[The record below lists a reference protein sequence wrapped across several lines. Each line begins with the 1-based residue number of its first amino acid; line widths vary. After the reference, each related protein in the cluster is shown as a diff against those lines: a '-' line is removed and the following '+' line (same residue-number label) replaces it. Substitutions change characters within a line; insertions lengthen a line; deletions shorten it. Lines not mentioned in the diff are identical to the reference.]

1 VIDGNVHILA
11 ADTIQR
17 QLEFVRMPQGWAAV
31 GSVVVML
38 ALLYTVFALYRNELR
53 GGAPIRIRML
63 LAALRCS
70 VIGLLALIWVEP
82 ILATYIHR
90 RIEATTLL
98 LIDGSASMGIKDAY
112 PNSAD
117 AERVEAILPEDVKK
131 EELSRA
137 DIVQQILTRDNSELL
152 RALAGRNAVY
162 LYNFGE
168 ALIPLGRV
176 TPEGT
181 VRSDDTTESPTSA
194 SVVPVFNAAAPV
206 TNVGQAVRQAIETHA
221 GAPITAVVVFSDGQ
235 FNQGESVE
243 VVARYARAKQVRIHL
258 VGIGDPSPARN
269 MAVTSIEAPPNVFV
283 KDPFNVTVHLR
294 STGLENTTITVD
306 LLERAEGS
314 DEATVVDTRRTVVPP
329 GGRIEPVVFKR
340 TIGQA
345 KRIRLIARVAQQD
358 GETLVEDNS
367 KQTSVR
373 VLEQKMRVL
382 LVAGGPT
389 WEYRYLTRMLQ
400 RDETVDLSCWLQ
412 SADPEAV
419 RDGNTVIE
427 KFPVEQ
433 EDLFG
438 YDCIILLD
446 PAPLDIDPAWSAHV
460 ETMVSTN
467 GSGLLYVA
475 GRKNAQ
481 RFSHNANTRSLLD
494 LLPVVI
500 DTTEADL
507 IINELG
513 HFQTTA
519 WPLTVPAETASHP
532 VLAMAGQPNENV
544 LVWSR
549 LPGVYWH
556 YPVRREKPVA
566 TVLLRHSNPRM
577 RNAYGPHVLLAT
589 QFLGSGR
596 TAFLGMDTTWRWRRL
611 GKRYF
616 NKFWIQLLRH
626 MVEGKL
632 LGDQKRG
639 LIQTERDTYAVG
651 EPVNIEARLLDARHL
666 PMREAK
672 VEGVLSVEGKSDR
685 SIVLEA
691 QPNRPGWYRGRF
703 VVTDVGRHQVRIDLP
718 GGNGSEPAT
727 VRSEFTVGQPDIEF
741 RHTTMNREALKTLAV
756 ESANGQYFDIDEADQ
771 LSTVIPSKTMSIVLD
786 GQPQTLW
793 DRWWTLAALVVLLGV
808 EWMIRKRVRL
818 L

>member
-1 VIDGNVHILA
+1 MIDGNAHLLA

-17 QLEFVRMPQGWAAV
+17 QLEFVRMPQGWSAV

-38 ALLYTVFALYRNELR
+38 ALLYTVFALYRNEQR
-53 GGAPIRIRML
+53 SGASIRMRML
-63 LAALRCS
+63 LAGLRGT
-70 VIGLLALIWVEP
+70 VLLLLALIWVEP

-90 RIEATTLL
+90 KIEAATLL
-98 LIDGSASMGIKDAY
+98 LIDGSASMSIKDAY
-112 PNSAD
+112 PNPAD
-117 AERVEAILPEDVKK
+117 AERVEAALPEDVTK
-131 EELSRA
+131 EALSRA
-137 DIVQQILTRDNSELL
+137 DIVRQVLARDDSAMLH
-152 RALAGRNAVY
+152 ALARRNAVH

-168 ALIPLGRV
+168 SLTPLGRV
-176 TPEGT
+176 TADDMVQSHDEG
-181 VRSDDTTESPTSA
+181 ESPTTA
-194 SVVPVFNAAAPV
+194 PAVPVLDATAPV
-206 TNVGQAVRQAIETHA
+206 TNVGQAIRQAIETHS

-243 VVARYARAKQVRIHL
+243 VVARYAQAKQVPIHL

-269 MAVTSIEAPPNVFV
+269 VAVSAIEAPPNVFV
-283 KDPFNVTVHLR
+283 KDPFSVTVHLR
-294 STGLENTTITVD
+294 STGLENTTITVE
-306 LLERAEGS
+306 LLERAEGE
-314 DEATVVDTRRTVVPP
+314 DQATPVDTRRTIVPP
-329 GGRIEPVVFKR
+329 GGRIEPVIFKR
-340 TIGQA
+340 TIGEA
-345 KRIRLIARVAQQD
+345 NRIRLIARVTQQE

-367 KQTSVR
+367 KQTTVR

-382 LVAGGPT
+382 LVSGGPT
-389 WEYRYLTRMLQ
+389 WEYRYLARMLQ

-427 KFPVEQ
+427 KFPTEQ

-446 PAPLDIDPAWSAHV
+446 PAPLDIDPAWTTHV

-467 GSGLLYVA
+467 GSGLIYVA
-475 GRKNAQ
+475 GRKNGQ
-481 RFSHNANTRSLLD
+481 RFAHNANTRSLLD

-500 DTTEADL
+500 DTIDADL

-513 HFQTTA
+513 HFQATA
-519 WPLTVPAETASHP
+519 WPLTVPAEVLSHP
-532 VLAMAGQPNENV
+532 VLAMAAQANENA

-596 TAFLGMDTTWRWRRL
+596 TAFMAMDATWRWRRL
-611 GKRYF
+611 GDRYF

-626 MVEGKL
+626 LVEGKL

-651 EPVNIEARLLDARHL
+651 EPVTVEARLLDARHV
-666 PMREAK
+666 PMQTAQ
-672 VEGVLSVEGKSDR
+672 VEGTLTVEGQSDR
-685 SIVLEA
+685 SIVLAA
-691 QPNRPGWYRGRF
+691 QANRPGWYRGQF
-703 VVTDVGRHQVRIDLP
+703 VVTEIGQHQLRIDLP
-718 GGNGSEPAT
+718 GGNGSEPVT
-727 VRSEFTVGQPDIEF
+727 IRSEFTVGQPDLEF
-741 RHTTMNREALKTLAV
+741 RHTTMNRDALQTLAV
-756 ESANGQYFDIDEADQ
+756 ESGNGQYFDIDEVDE
-771 LSTVIPSKTMSIVLD
+771 LPTVIPSKTMSLVLN
-786 GQPQTLW
+786 GQPETLW
-793 DRWWTLAALVVLLGV
+793 DRWWTLAALVVLLAV